1 MNYKQL
7 VDYMKLQ
14 KYTDDQIKRT
24 IIFLDNQEYYETT
37 KKLNQEIIEEVQ
49 KTNEIITENVLEF
62 KKEEVVKVQKE
73 ELQET
78 LSNIILDLKP
88 EELKIKF
95 LQSNV
100 DKVTNFDNI
109 DFLMK
114 VIPETSTKYEAL
126 KDVKSELELKPIST
140 ISSKQPQDYTLSS
153 YNKELNIDLSKPKEN
168 IDINFS
174 KPTQKFDT
182 SSLEPKTI
190 TPIDYS
196 SVEVKSKNYLNSYQ
210 QNDIP
215 LDLSKPKMVNVEYPK
230 QETIIPT
237 KVEVKSNDIPT
248 TPKILNNDEKFGEY
262 IERTFSNIE
271 NKKYTLS
278 GLDEL
283 VKDLNTYKEKETNPQ
298 KKEIFEVLETSAF
311 SQFIVSIDE
320 YNKNFNK
327 EIIDNVKTQ
336 INQNNKEINI
346 QEDIK
351 RYEEEHKNDSKVKDS
366 SIFSFTLLGAL
377 LDNLNA
383 TYITQEEYNEKQKQ
397 HSKILQEKDQDVK
410 KFEENLE
417 HKKDEEKDKNFKSMG
432 YFSAVSTLM
441 YYQNLALH
449 VTNKSLNDL
458 QNDYFDKMNSGIFT
472 EKEQEIFNIGQL
484 NLFTSIATSFVDGLS
499 GTDKINME
507 KVLKDLSNNTKD
519 LNSWDKAHKSAGDIL
534 IGLNK
539 YELLDKFLENPE
551 NKIAY
556 MSMMQSRSQMTQT
569 NLTKDITTLTNQINE
584 MKTKGY
590 NIEEETKKLEEIQ
603 ERLKIIKSNNEQFE
617 KLNNIKKD
625 LDGSNPKDIQLINE
639 LTNKYRE
646 ISNISETNKEML
658 KVNETVSNILDKD
671 KTFNSLNNLIN
682 NNNKCLIEESDTNVN
697 LKNSFKDFNSEKNM
711 IEYPEH
717 FGRDM

>member
-62 KKEEVVKVQKE
+62 KKEEVVKIQKE

-95 LQSNV
+95 LESNI
-100 DKVTNFDNI
+100 DRANAYDNI

-311 SQFIVSIDE
+311 SQFVVSVDQ
-320 YNKNFNK
+320 YNKDFNK
-327 EIIDNVKTQ
+327 EVTEQIKTK
-336 INQNNKEINI
+336 INQNEKEINV

-351 RYEEEHKNDSKVKDS
+351 RYEEEHKNDSKVKES

-383 TYITQEEYNEKQKQ
+383 TYITQEEYQEKQKQ
-397 HSKILQEKDQDVK
+397 HSKMLQEKDLDTQKYEEKLELK
-410 KFEENLE
+410 KE
-417 HKKDEEKDKNFKSMG
+417 EEKDKNYKSLG

-441 YYQNLALH
+441 YYKNLELN
-449 VTNKSLNDL
+449 VINSNLNNLQSNIFNKLNDD
-458 QNDYFDKMNSGIFT
+458 NFT
-472 EKEQEIFNIGQL
+472 KEEQDFLNIGQL
-484 NLFTSIATSFVDGLS
+484 NLVTAGLGKFVDILS
-499 GTDKINME
+499 GKDKQDFKNILDDF
-507 KVLKDLSNNTKD
+507 KKIDLSEH
-519 LNSWDKAHKSAGDIL
+519 NSSNKAHKTSGDIL
-534 IGLNK
+534 IALNEKELLNK
-539 YELLDKFLENPE
+539 LVKTPEGQNLYNSIIQIRTTTTAIEIKNQIKELTDKEYRTKEEEEKLEQLKINWNNIRAKNEELSNLNEKLKKINEPPLSIDYEYQM
-551 NKIAY
+551 NKI
-556 MSMMQSRSQMTQT
+556 T
-569 NLTKDITTLTNQINE
+569 NEYNNLFSEVEKNEKMKGVINTTENSLQQLNDVYVDKLN
-584 MKTKGY
+584 KNFVKG
-590 NIEEETKKLEEIQ
+590 EEESSNLISKE
-603 ERLKIIKSNNEQFE
+603 KSSIFS
-617 KLNNIKKD
+617 KKD
-625 LDGSNPKDIQLINE
+625 SND
-639 LTNKYRE
+639 
-646 ISNISETNKEML
+646 
-658 KVNETVSNILDKD
+658 
-671 KTFNSLNNLIN
+671 
-682 NNNKCLIEESDTNVN
+682 
-697 LKNSFKDFNSEKNM
+697 SFVHSFE
-711 IEYPEH
+711 
-717 FGRDM
+717 DM

>member
-62 KKEEVVKVQKE
+62 KKEEVVKIQKE

-95 LQSNV
+95 LESNI
-100 DKVTNFDNI
+100 DRANAYDNI

-126 KDVKSELELKPIST
+126 KDVKTELELKPIST

-248 TPKILNNDEKFGEY
+248 TPKVLNNDETFGNY

-311 SQFIVSIDE
+311 SQFVVSVDQ
-320 YNKNFNK
+320 YNKDFNK
-327 EIIDNVKTQ
+327 EVTEQIKTK
-336 INQNNKEINI
+336 INQNEKEINI

-366 SIFSFTLLGAL
+366 SIFSFTLIGAL

-383 TYITQEEYNEKQKQ
+383 TYITQEEAQTKQKQ
-397 HSKILQEKDQDVK
+397 HSKMLQEKDQDVK

-417 HKKDEEKDKNFKSMG
+417 HKKDEEKNKNFKSMG
-432 YFSAVSTLM
+432 YISALYALDAYKLNTLSISSKAFNLVQDDL
-441 YYQNLALH
+441 YKETINGTLSDEKSDKLNLAQIFSM
-449 VTNKSLNDL
+449 TSMIDNAI
-458 QNDYFDKMNSGIFT
+458 SGISGGEAFKN
-472 EKEQEIFNIGQL
+472 EFKEISNKAK
-484 NLFTSIATSFVDGLS
+484 N
-499 GTDKINME
+499 N
-507 KVLKDLSNNTKD
+507 KDP
-519 LNSWDKAHKSAGDIL
+519 HKSAHDFAGDIL
-534 IGLNK
+534 QLMAHHPLEAQQLMIANPMIFNDIPGLLNQR
-539 YELLDKFLENPE
+539 ELNV
-551 NKIAY
+551 
-556 MSMMQSRSQMTQT
+556 
-569 NLTKDITTLTNQINE
+569 
-584 MKTKGY
+584 
-590 NIEEETKKLEEIQ
+590 IE
-603 ERLKIIKSNNEQFE
+603 
-617 KLNNIKKD
+617 
-625 LDGSNPKDIQLINE
+625 
-639 LTNKYRE
+639 
-646 ISNISETNKEML
+646 ETNKKLQELSDKGYLTQEEEAKKLLYEKNIRDLQKASAEQQKIKEEL
-658 KVNETVSNILDKD
+658 KNPNLSNEEKIELINKSINIQKPFEAELIQKDFSNLQNS
-671 KTFNSLNNLIN
+671 FNSLNNVIN
-682 NNNKCLIEESDTNVN
+682 NNNKCLIEESDISVN

-711 IEYPEH
+711 IEYPEN